1 VGAVCPGAEVVG
13 VEDDLWGGHCV
24 CWGSGCGSK
33 DGLEQGR
40 TEEGL
45 YGVARTWISKLR
57 PLQSSG
63 ANDDIWGARLS
74 D

>member
-1 VGAVCPGAEVVG
+1 MWFYRSENQM
-13 VEDDLWGGHCV
+13 
-24 CWGSGCGSK
+24 
-33 DGLEQGR
+33 EQGR

-45 YGVARTWISKLR
+45 YVVAQRWISKLP

-63 ANDDIWGARLS
+63 ANDDIWGAPAC